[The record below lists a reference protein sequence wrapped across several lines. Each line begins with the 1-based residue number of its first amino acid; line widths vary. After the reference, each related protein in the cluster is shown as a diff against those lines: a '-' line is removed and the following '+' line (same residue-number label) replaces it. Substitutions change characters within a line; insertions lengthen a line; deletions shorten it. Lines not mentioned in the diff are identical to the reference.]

1 MTSTNKDA
9 RNAKRA
15 AERRAL
21 YERAKRGE
29 LSLVEA
35 VRMMRKI
42 AGKTQAEYARMVAVS
57 PRVLIDFERGV
68 GNPTL
73 RSMQRMLTPFGF
85 ELTVRKLAA
94 ADASEGPPF
103 RYNILDASHAVIAQ
117 AREMREALDVAR
129 AHAKKTGGSYFIRDS
144 RRESSIIASVGAD
157 GKVGRV
163 RGR

>member
-1 MTSTNKDA
+1 MTRINDEAGT
-9 RNAKRA
+9 AKRVA
-15 AERRAL
+15 DRHAL
-21 YERAKRGE
+21 YERAKRGD
-29 LSLVEA
+29 LGLVEA

-42 AGKTQAEYARMVAVS
+42 AGKTQAEYARMVALS

-73 RSMQRMLTPFGF
+73 RSVQRMLTPFGF

-94 ADASEGPPF
+94 ADGTEGQPF
-103 RYNILDASHAVIAQ
+103 RYNILDASHGVIAQ

-129 AHAKKTGGSYFIRDS
+129 THAKKTGGSYFIRDS
-144 RRESSIIASVGAD
+144 RRESSIVASVGAD
-157 GKVGRV
+157 GKVGKV